1 MPEQANDAEE
11 QIGTPLPIPLS
22 IEVPDFPSAPD
33 DDECIGAGG
42 TEADEYRQLIF
53 EKRSKIFE

>member
-1 MPEQANDAEE
+1 MSEQAKNAEE
-11 QIGTPLPIPLS
+11 QIVTPLIMPLS
-22 IEVPDFPSAPD
+22 IEVPDLPSVPD